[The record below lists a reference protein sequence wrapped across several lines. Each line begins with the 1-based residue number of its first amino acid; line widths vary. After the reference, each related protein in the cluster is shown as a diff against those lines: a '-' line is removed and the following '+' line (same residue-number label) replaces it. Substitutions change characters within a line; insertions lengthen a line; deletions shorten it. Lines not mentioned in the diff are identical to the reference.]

1 MKLSERAKIGFKKKE
16 IKAPEVP
23 SPRMVTRPSD
33 GVVEARDGHGRLL
46 AHYNPKTNET
56 RDPRGDLIGLGN
68 RLPIILRS
76 ATPKAH
82 GEASGPRV

>member
-1 MKLSERAKIGFKKKE
+1 MKLSERAAIGFKKKE
-16 IKAPEVP
+16 VKAPEVP
-23 SPRMVTRPSD
+23 SARMVTRYSD

-68 RLPIILRS
+68 RLPQILKA
-76 ATPKAH
+76 ATPSGH
-82 GEASGPRV
+82 GHVEGQRA